1 MYEEESEDN
10 SLSDIGEGAKDD
22 KSDIEDGA
30 EDDKSN
36 FEEDAED
43 NKTNTQEEEEDN
55 NASGNDGGDVD
66 QGPSTSTKKK
76 VLKKKKVVESPVP
89 SLIRPQGRSRRG
101 PKQVLFSSDDARRY
115 LEQRFHSQNSGE
127 GKLMK
132 TLQIR
137 G

>member
-1 MYEEESEDN
+1 MVYKEESEDN
-10 SLSDIGEGAKDD
+10 SLSGEGAKDD

-43 NKTNTQEEEEDN
+43 NKTNTQEEEDN

-76 VLKKKKVVESPVP
+76 VLKRRKSLKV
-89 SLIRPQGRSRRG
+89 
-101 PKQVLFSSDDARRY
+101 
-115 LEQRFHSQNSGE
+115 QR
-127 GKLMK
+127 LP
-132 TLQIR
+132 
-137 G
+137 

>member
-1 MYEEESEDN
+1 MVYEEESEDN

-76 VLKKKKVVESPVP
+76 VLKRRKSLKV
-89 SLIRPQGRSRRG
+89 
-101 PKQVLFSSDDARRY
+101 
-115 LEQRFHSQNSGE
+115 QR
-127 GKLMK
+127 LP
-132 TLQIR
+132 
-137 G
+137 